1 MSLRRLDYFVV
12 LAEELHFSRAAAR
25 LHLAQPALSQQIRR
39 LEDDVRLSLFDRSRR
54 RVELTQAGALLLVE
68 ARRVLQA
75 ARLNAVAAHARVLER
90 VDQQSEEMLAFLAD
104 LVRMPSVGGTD
115 GENSAQSHLAPVFEN
130 EDLEVDYWQIPL
142 DSMLTASDFAGMEVD
157 RTEAWGLVGRLPGRC
172 GAPTLMLNGH
182 IDVVPVGDLDSW
194 SDQDPFSGLLSAGQ
208 LYGRGA
214 CDMKGGLVA
223 ALWAVRACA
232 AAGCRYAVTLYWQ
245 ASKARR
251 TAAWAATPF
260 CTGAGAPTR
269 A

>member
-1 MSLRRLDYFVV
+1 VSLRRLDYFVV

-157 RTEAWGLVGRLPGRC
+157 RT
-172 GAPTLMLNGH
+172 
-182 IDVVPVGDLDSW
+182 
-194 SDQDPFSGLLSAGQ
+194 
-208 LYGRGA
+208 
-214 CDMKGGLVA
+214 
-223 ALWAVRACA
+223 
-232 AAGCRYAVTLYWQ
+232 
-245 ASKARR
+245 
-251 TAAWAATPF
+251 
-260 CTGAGAPTR
+260 
-269 A
+269 